1 MLVKALKSFSNGVL
15 SMGKDDIKDIN
26 STLASE
32 YISCGYVASYT
43 EPIVPTGTK
52 SITTNGTHDV
62 TNYASANVNVSVVTL
77 TYNVNGGTGSIDGAT
92 VVAGN
97 SVVLNDGTGVTAPE
111 NKVFSGWAST
121 ADAEE
126 SDIESPLTVTEN
138 TTIYAFYE
146 DKIVTLTYDVNGGTG
161 SVDAETVVAGTNVTL
176 SDGTGITAPTG
187 KVFAG
192 WASTADAQ
200 ASDVES
206 PLTVTDDT
214 TIYAFYT
221 DESEGEE

>member
-15 SMGKDDIKDIN
+15 SMGKDDIKDI
-26 STLASE
+26 SSSLASE

-77 TYNVNGGTGSIDGAT
+77 TYNVNGGTGSVDGAT

-97 SVVLNDGTGVTAPE
+97 SVVLNDGTGVTAPA
-111 NKVFSGWAST
+111 NKVFAGWAST
-121 ADAEE
+121 SDAEE
-126 SDIESPLTVTEN
+126 SDIESPLVVTEN

-146 DKIVTLTYDVNGGTG
+146 D
-161 SVDAETVVAGTNVTL
+161 
-176 SDGTGITAPTG
+176 
-187 KVFAG
+187 
-192 WASTADAQ
+192 
-200 ASDVES
+200 
-206 PLTVTDDT
+206 
-214 TIYAFYT
+214 
-221 DESEGEE
+221 EGE